1 MRQPNRWSVEQLRN
15 LRDLEAHF
23 PDGKVVLFPIVK
35 EWGQA
40 IKWDARVYGHY
51 AGVLPVSKESVM
63 AIGASEAE
71 ADDMVVKADRA
82 LVALRGLYP
91 ALIPEL
97 ERRLKELEAAAP
109 APAPALPEAVE

>member
-1 MRQPNRWSVEQLRN
+1 MVQRSRWSEEQLRN

-51 AGVLPVSKESVM
+51 AGVLPVSRESLL
-63 AIGASEAE
+63 AIGCSEAE
-71 ADDMVVKADRA
+71 VGDMLDKTERA
-82 LVALRGLYP
+82 LVALRRLYP

-109 APAPALPEAVE
+109 ALPAGGA

>member
-1 MRQPNRWSVEQLRN
+1 MTQPNRWPVEALRN

-71 ADDMVVKADRA
+71 ADDMVVKAERA
-82 LVALRGLYP
+82 LVALRKMYP
-91 ALIPEL
+91 ALLPEL
-97 ERRLKELEAAAP
+97 ERRMRELEAAAP
-109 APAPALPEAVE
+109 AALPASSE